1 MHPPFWLLSSAITR
15 QANFRQYKHIL
26 FFQECFEVTLN
37 LIETCMAWRTIVLC
51 QHGSVQPP
59 QQSCPKNWAT
69 PMNTSYRH
77 QRLPSKAAMI
87 TTVNTIYFLKHLFFP
102 KRRCAFYSTHP
113 SFANRSSSACIPI
126 IPWAPTYA
134 IRRTTSLAVLSNCW
148 KETLTGWRQPHTQST
163 TVPQPQTSTS
173 PAIYLRLL
181 DFTLIPSEFSEHL
194 QRQLL
199 CLLAERPLGRALPL
213 SQTLFCYQILLT

>member
-1 MHPPFWLLSSAITR
+1 MVRFSLPSKAVL
-15 QANFRQYKHIL
+15 
-26 FFQECFEVTLN
+26 
-37 LIETCMAWRTIVLC
+37 RTE
-51 QHGSVQPP
+51 QP
-59 QQSCPKNWAT
+59 

-87 TTVNTIYFLKHLFFP
+87 TTVNTIYFFKAPFLPQKEMCFLQHTPLLCQSFIF
-102 KRRCAFYSTHP
+102 CLYSHY
-113 SFANRSSSACIPI
+113 SR
-126 IPWAPTYA
+126 APTYA

-194 QRQLL
+194 QRQPL